1 MKNNTNQLL
10 IWLKAFKNTWLLE
23 NIPNDTHAV
32 DLIKTKLLELEQ
44 LIIEN
49 NDDEEEYNRAKLL
62 NDGSSSNSDTEQI
75 AIASTSTHETLPECS
90 LAISSNMHFQL
101 DNETEEEQSKRIL
114 LEQSDSSQNENDK
127 LSSSDDDVFLLRPII
142 RLKRISQADAER
154 YMPSTWKN
162 INSKKLSTGSDSS
175 ISQGQQILESSNS
188 DDIPRNSNI
197 FETLTR
203 SNDEKKAKEK
213 LLASDNDQ
221 ASISSTTH
229 KSHETS
235 TTSSTSEDDDDDFSI
250 KIRTRKSLL
259 KKTERSPIK
268 LRKSTTRSH
277 KKHDIVINYN
287 LSSTVPNES
296 SLDETPL
303 EDPPLEEPSLKD
315 SLAIVEQINPMEED
329 QILEDVIEN
338 NDNESIL
345 ASNDINQDK
354 PMETNHNDDDV
365 EEASNNDIDS
375 STTQDSPHDGPPI
388 EVPSYAHLLTRSK
401 SSSDSDDENLNDN
414 VKKKSSV
421 KDKNQLNNGKRSTR
435 SSSNSDTSTIKKK
448 SKHTIKQRV
457 ALSSFSSST
466 DDDDDG
472 DDDNDKELKSTTA
485 EDTSTVSPKQSSG
498 RIRIQ
503 RSSSSSSSSEDSN
516 NSTEMSTKR
525 SKKQRRKPS
534 VSNERSNALKQI
546 KRKKRDKQNSTSSRT
561 SDSNENSHDNNSDN
575 QTKTKKTK
583 LKLTDDENNTTT
595 DDQDEEEGISST
607 KRKHGRKNIRKI
619 IDDKELHRQT
629 KDAIEAERERRK
641 RIAEKQKQYNDT
653 LLEQS
658 SYMSTSGND
667 ELNNSN
673 HRLILE
679 LDKKTNEPL
688 IEVSPKLV
696 EQLKPHQSDGI
707 RFLWNNVFESIDA
720 IKKKKHNGNGCILAH
735 CMGLGK
741 TLQVI
746 SFIHTVF
753 NYDKI
758 TKVKTC
764 LILCPIN
771 AALNW
776 TNEFDYWLTDVEPP
790 LDHYQL
796 TTVKPN
802 LRVSHL
808 NYWYENGGV
817 TIMGY
822 EMYRR
827 LANGFGLKN
836 KKLKA
841 DAYKCLVDPG
851 PDIIVADEGH
861 ILKNAQTALAKCLS
875 KIKTSRRIVL
885 TGTPLQNN
893 LIEYYCM
900 VSFIKPNLLG
910 SQSEYINRFVNPIQ
924 NGQHRDSNEQDVLLM
939 KRRACVLHELLTGFV
954 DRKDYSLLQE
964 YLPPKF
970 EYIINI
976 RLSDLQSCL
985 YDIYLKQQVDQAQRS
1000 SVLKKD
1006 FKSAK
1011 LFADY
1016 QYLQKIWTHPFL
1028 LYPHFIDRWKKRLN
1042 KDDDSLIDD
1051 NELEAMFIDDEE
1063 KVEELKKKNKQSN
1076 EKEKEPKLESSFS
1089 GFLIDNIQT
1098 EIDDIKP
1105 MTIKTT
1111 KRRTSDSSTTTLNSD
1126 SSKDDD
1132 KIIDHIDSDSKSTNS
1147 DHDIEIIKSYPTRSR
1162 TTINN
1167 TPKKSASSITVDSS
1181 IFDTENNQDT
1191 IEEINNND
1199 ENNNNNNNNEQD
1211 ENSDEPW
1218 LDEMREQ
1225 FWFPFLDMLPKESKF
1240 DMELSGKFLLLK
1252 FIIDKCAEIGDKIL
1266 LFSRS
1271 IYALNFIENFLKHLH
1286 MENEKEYQKQCE
1298 SRRQLREI
1306 LSSNGDNDNV
1316 TNDYIPEPVQWIRD
1330 QDYFRMDGQTE
1341 IISRKRYAKAFN
1353 DSSNLRAR
1361 LFLISTLAGGIGIN
1375 LTGSNRVIVFDAS
1388 WNPSHDTQAIFRSY
1402 RFGQKK
1408 PVYIYRLLAHGTMEE
1423 KIYQRQVVKQSISQ
1437 RVVDDHQLD
1446 RHFTQSD
1453 IKELYK
1459 FTPEQLPEARS
1470 SSTLLT
1476 ELDTN
1481 FKYPIPKDHL
1491 LLDLLYEHSRWV
1503 HSYHSHDSLLENK
1516 LDEGLSAEDRRR
1528 ALEEYENLKRL
1539 PDQRQIAI
1547 QRFQQ
1552 QQQLNAFIAQQQ
1564 LAAAQG
1570 RRPPQHVQQL
1580 YSDFYQTLQNVNG
1593 QNIDGQ
1599 NLEFA
1604 RALQNFYDMKNARE
1618 IANNPAKLTNK
1629 RTQPQMINQNTTTG
1643 LVPIQPRPTTVST
1656 TNVNPNVVILLD
1668 SDDETENDRTNT
1680 IAK

>member
-10 IWLKAFKNTWLLE
+10 IWLKEFKNIWLLE
-23 NIPNDTHAV
+23 NIPNDIHV
-32 DLIKTKLLELEQ
+32 VNLIKTKIVELEQ

-49 NDDEEEYNRAKLL
+49 NDNEEEYHRTKLL
-62 NDGSSSNSDTEQI
+62 NDDSLNNSDNEQI
-75 AIASTSTHETLPECS
+75 PIASTSTHETFFECS
-90 LAISSNMHFQL
+90 LPISSNIHFQS

-114 LEQSDSSQNENDK
+114 LEQSDNSQNQNDQ
-127 LSSSDDDVFLLRPII
+127 LSSSDDDDDVFLLRPSIC
-142 RLKRISQADAER
+142 LKRISQADAER
-154 YMPSTWKN
+154 YMPIAWKN
-162 INSKKLSTGSDSS
+162 IKSKRLSTASDSS
-175 ISQGQQILESSNS
+175 NSN
-188 DDIPRNSNI
+188 DIPRDSNI
-197 FETLTR
+197 FETLTPSKTNHNNSDTS

-213 LLASDNDQ
+213 LLTSDNDQ
-221 ASISSTTH
+221 ASASSKIHKNNEIST
-229 KSHETS
+229 
-235 TTSSTSEDDDDDFSI
+235 TTSSSDDDDDDFNI
-250 KIRTRKSLL
+250 KTRTRKSLL
-259 KKTERSPIK
+259 NKTERSPIK
-268 LRKSTTRSH
+268 LRKHANRSH
-277 KKHDIVINYN
+277 KKHDIIINYN
-287 LSSTVPNES
+287 LSSTIENES
-296 SLDETPL
+296 SLDEPI
-303 EDPPLEEPSLKD
+303 LKD
-315 SLAIVEQINPMEED
+315 SLAITQEITPMDED
-329 QILEDVIEN
+329 QILKDVIEN
-338 NDNESIL
+338 NDNESIFTSL
-345 ASNDINQDK
+345 DITPDK
-354 PMETNHNDDDV
+354 QMETNLNDDIEDPL
-365 EEASNNDIDS
+365 NNEIDS
-375 STTQDSPHDGPPI
+375 SSTQDSTHDGPPI

-401 SSSDSDDENLNDN
+401 SSSSSSSSDSNNENVNNND
-414 VKKKSSV
+414 KKKSSV
-421 KDKNQLNNGKRSTR
+421 KDKKQLINGKRSTR
-435 SSSNSDTSTIKKK
+435 SSSNSDTSTVKKK
-448 SKHTIKQRV
+448 SKLTIKQRV
-457 ALSSFSSST
+457 VLSSFSSSSN
-466 DDDDDG
+466 DDDDDN
-472 DDDNDKELKSTTA
+472 DNDNKLKSTVP
-485 EDTSTVSPKQSSG
+485 EDASTVSPKHSSS

-503 RSSSSSSSSEDSN
+503 RSSSSSSSSSSEDSN
-516 NSTEMSTKR
+516 NDNDISTKHSR
-525 SKKQRRKPS
+525 KQRKRRS
-534 VSNERSNALKQI
+534 VSNERSSILKEI
-546 KRKKRDKQNSTSSRT
+546 KRKTRDKKNSTSTRT
-561 SDSNENSHDNNSDN
+561 TGSNENSLDNNSDN

-583 LKLTDDENNTTT
+583 LQRSGDENNSTT
-595 DDQDEEEGISST
+595 DEDEEEEDDDDEEEEEGVSPT

-619 IDDKELHRQT
+619 IDDKELDIQT

-641 RIAEKQKQYNDT
+641 RIAEKQKEYNET

-658 SYMSTSGND
+658 SYMSNNGSD
-667 ELNNSN
+667 ELNTSN

-679 LDKKTNEPL
+679 LDKNTNEPL
-688 IEVSPKLV
+688 IEVSSKLV
-696 EQLKPHQSDGI
+696 EQLKPHQCDGV

-720 IKKKKHNGNGCILAH
+720 IKNKKRNGNGCILAH

-753 NYDKI
+753 NYDNI

-776 TNEFDYWLTDVEPP
+776 SNEFDHWLTDVEPP
-790 LDHYQL
+790 IDCYQL

-817 TIMGY
+817 VIMGY

-851 PDIIVADEGH
+851 PDIAVADEGH

-924 NGQHRDSNEQDVLLM
+924 NGQHRDSNEEDVRLM
-939 KRRACVLHELLTGFV
+939 KRRACVLHELLTGFI
-954 DRKDYSLLQE
+954 DRRDYSLLKE

-976 RLSDLQSCL
+976 RLSDLQSKL
-985 YDIYLKQQVDQAQRS
+985 YDIYLKQQVDQTQRS
-1000 SVLKKD
+1000 SISKKD

-1042 KDDDSLIDD
+1042 KDDDSIIDD

-1063 KVEELKKKNKQSN
+1063 NVEESKKKNKKLN
-1076 EKEKEPKLESSFS
+1076 EKEKESTLENNYS
-1089 GFLIDNIQT
+1089 GFLIDNIQN
-1098 EIDDIKP
+1098 EIDENKP
-1105 MTIKTT
+1105 IISKTT
-1111 KRRTSDSSTTTLNSD
+1111 KRKTSISSTTTTLDSD
-1126 SSKDDD
+1126 SPEDNI
-1132 KIIDHIDSDSKSTNS
+1132 KIDAIIDSDSKSTNS
-1147 DHDIEIIKSYPTRSR
+1147 DHDIEIIKTYPTRSR

-1167 TPKKSASSITVDSS
+1167 ELKKSSSSIIIDSN
-1181 IFDTENNQDT
+1181 IFDTENNQNST
-1191 IEEINNND
+1191 QEI
-1199 ENNNNNNNNEQD
+1199 NNNNNEEQE
-1211 ENSDEPW
+1211 ENSYKPW
-1218 LDEMREQ
+1218 LNEMRSQ
-1225 FWFPFLDMLPKESKF
+1225 FWFPFLDMLPEESKF
-1240 DMELSGKFLLLK
+1240 DIELSGKFLLLK

-1271 IYALNFIENFLKHLH
+1271 LYALNYIESFLKYLH
-1286 MENEKEYQKQCE
+1286 IENEKEYQKQCE

-1306 LSSNGDNDNV
+1306 LSSNNDNI
-1316 TNDYIPEPVQWIRD
+1316 TNEHIPEPVQWIRD

-1341 IISRKRYAKAFN
+1341 IISRKRYAKTFN
-1353 DSSNLRAR
+1353 DLSNLRAR

-1408 PVYIYRLLAHGTMEE
+1408 PVYVYRLLAHGTMEE

-1459 FTPEQLPEARS
+1459 FKPEQLPEARS
-1470 SSTLLT
+1470 TSTLLT
-1476 ELDTN
+1476 ESDTN
-1481 FKYPIPKDHL
+1481 FNYPIPKDHL
-1491 LLDLLYEHSRWV
+1491 LLDLLYEHSRWI

-1516 LDEGLSAEDRRR
+1516 LDECLSAEERRR
-1528 ALEEYENLKRL
+1528 ALEEYESLKRL
-1539 PDQRQIAI
+1539 PDQRQIAL

-1552 QQQLNAFIAQQQ
+1552 QQQLNALIAQQQ
-1564 LAAAQG
+1564 QLASTQG
-1570 RRPPQHVQQL
+1570 RRLLQQNQNFQQL
-1580 YSDFYQTLQNVNG
+1580 YSDIYQPLQNVNEY
-1593 QNIDGQ
+1593 
-1599 NLEFA
+1599 NLDIA
-1604 RALQNFYDMKNARE
+1604 RVLQSIYDMQNGRDMT
-1618 IANNPAKLTNK
+1618 NNITKPTN
-1629 RTQPQMINQNTTTG
+1629 RRIQQQSMMNQNTTG
-1643 LVPIQPRPTTVST
+1643 
-1656 TNVNPNVVILLD
+1656 N
-1668 SDDETENDRTNT
+1668 
-1680 IAK
+1680 